1 MKNKNKE
8 NFQMNGQII
17 TADILFCEPSGKQG
31 QNFLVRLTIKAE
43 NGVVGICDYNP
54 LRLPQ
59 LLRALSV
66 ESFCSLENTLVKI
79 DSTMELGE
87 SSDDMAITHI
97 LDAENNYFPNDNGV
111 YFGEEY
117 I

>member
-1 MKNKNKE
+1 
-8 NFQMNGQII
+8 MNGQII
-17 TADILFCEPSGKQG
+17 TADILFCEPTGKQG

-43 NGVVGICDYNP
+43 NGVVGICNYNP

-59 LLRALSV
+59 LLRALNV